1 MSDKKDEEDKEF
13 EKILQTKIK
22 ELGPIIDD
30 SINEI
35 VVKLQELHKK
45 GIENNESVSPN
56 ELSAILG
63 YEIIESPELQ
73 EFLASRRKHTF
84 SNERDEEYVAHIA
97 NLLEIPSTEQA
108 NEQISGNTESINLGE
123 SRSTAES
130 EESEDIRRANKDIE
144 AIYRSGKLENID
156 EKTFNRAK
164 SIIKAY
170 NLLF

>member
-1 MSDKKDEEDKEF
+1 MI
-13 EKILQTKIK
+13 ILVD
-22 ELGPIIDD
+22 L
-30 SINEI
+30 INEI

-97 NLLEIPSTEQA
+97 NLLEIPSTEQT
-108 NEQISGNTESINLGE
+108 NGQISGDTKSIHFGE
-123 SRSTAES
+123 SQCTAES